1 MEKLR
6 VELGNRSYDIVI
18 DGSFDC
24 LAQELMK
31 VCTGKVLVVSDT
43 NVAPLYIKEVAA
55 QIEKAGL
62 VYAGE
67 MIFEAG
73 EKSKNIGVLQDIYK
87 ACIKASLSRGDTV
100 LALGGGVVGDIAGF
114 SSSSYMRG
122 INFVQVPTTLL
133 AQTDSSVG
141 GKVGIDF
148 DDVKNI
154 VGAFKQPKLVYIN
167 TSTLKTLPKREFS
180 AGMAEV
186 IKYGIIRDAAFLD
199 FLEDNA
205 DAIKSLRADLTEKM
219 IYNCC
224 KVKADVVANDE
235 TENGLRAILNFGHT
249 LGHGVESAKGF
260 ELLHG
265 ECVAI
270 GMVGALRIS
279 RMRGYITDAEEQ
291 RCFDIIEKY
300 DLAKAAKLLEADVVL
315 RYMKNDKKKVGST
328 LRFVLAKSIGDAS
341 VYSDVDENEIKQAL
355 ALILE

>member
-1 MEKLR
+1 MQKLK
-6 VELGNRSYDIVI
+6 VELGSRSYDIVI
-18 DGSFDC
+18 DSSFER
-24 LAQELMK
+24 LADELAK
-31 VCTGKVLVVSDT
+31 VCSGKVLIVSDT
-43 NVAPLYIKEVAA
+43 HVAPLYKAEIAR

-62 VYAGE
+62 VFAGE
-67 MIFEAG
+67 MVFEAG
-73 EKSKNIGVLQDIYK
+73 EKSKNIDVLQDIYK
-87 ACIKASLSRGDTV
+87 ACINASLSRGDTL

-114 SSSSYMRG
+114 ASSSYMRG
-122 INFVQVPTTLL
+122 INFVQIPTTLL

-148 DDVKNI
+148 ADVKNI

-167 TSTLKTLPKREFS
+167 TSTLKTLPGREFA

-199 FLEDNA
+199 FLEGNA
-205 DAIKSLRADLTEKM
+205 DKIKSLEADAVEKM

-224 KVKADVVANDE
+224 AIKADVVANDE

-249 LGHGVESAKGF
+249 IGHGVESAKGF

-279 RMRGYITDAEEQ
+279 KMRGYITDDEEK
-291 RCFDIIEKY
+291 RCFDLIEKY
-300 DLAKAAKLLEADVVL
+300 DLDKTAKSLDAEVVL
-315 RYMKNDKKKVGST
+315 EYMKNDKKKVGNT
-328 LRFVLAKSIGDAS
+328 LRFVLAKTIGDAR
-341 VYSDVDENEIKQAL
+341 VYGDVNKDETTGAL
-355 ALILE
+355 ELVLE